1 MTDRPSGEFRLET
14 LLRLAARRE
23 EQAAQ
28 HLVKLEQ
35 AHRRLER
42 QLDALR
48 LLHAEALREGRDT
61 LAAGSASAAWLLQ
74 ADQYAEALQ
83 RRLADQTA
91 RVAASTERL
100 DEARA
105 QLLNVSQERRMLEK
119 LKEQQLQRWR
129 AEQDRIE
136 AAELAE
142 LGTTR
147 FLRRRAEEAATIR

>member
-61 LAAGSASAAWLLQ
+61 LAAGAARLLQ

-91 RVAASTERL
+91 RVAASKERL

-142 LGTTR
+142 LGATR